1 MQDRLQS
8 IIQSAT
14 HLFERMFM
22 IAMYIGVLL
31 SLFAIHRY
39 FLLGDGGLAS
49 HIGFSFLNGFA
60 LAKVILVGQE
70 LRIGDNFRNKPLIYV
85 IGFKS
90 AIFAVLLLIFRI
102 LEETIIGLV
111 EGRGV
116 HEALMSAPL
125 GLEHN
130 RLLGMT
136 LVCIIMFFSLM
147 PFFAYLEFEQVIGAK
162 ELRGLL
168 FGGADA
174 AADPTPAPTRQLLG
188 APAAESAADHKKEA
202 LEKEA
207 LAPAS
212 RTQTRETVEP
222 PEDVWFYEQ
231 AGEVIGPVDGSELKR
246 LLRQG
251 AIRPQTLVYSASR
264 GDQWLTLNE
273 SLLI

>member
-116 HEALMSAPL
+116 HEALMSAPP

-174 AADPTPAPTRQLLG
+174 AADPKKAPTRQLLG
-188 APAAESAADHKKEA
+188 APAAETATSHAKEDI
-202 LEKEA
+202 
-207 LAPAS
+207 APAS
-212 RTQTRETVEP
+212 RVQTPETVEQ
-222 PEDVWFYEQ
+222 PEEVWFYEQ
-231 AGEVIGPVDGSELKR
+231 AGEVVGPVDGTELKR